1 MPYIDEALLDDLDEL
16 QRKDSRDTLRAL
28 AGAGAQVREGLSL
41 AADAGI
47 DRLASMDRPRSVL
60 VAAIGGTS
68 IVADVLELLA
78 EPGSPVPV
86 QARRNLPLPGWV
98 GPLDLVVAVSL
109 SGRAPGPLAV
119 AAEAAR
125 RGAMLLTV
133 GADDSPLAEVCRRAR
148 GVHVG
153 VGRNRTSSRT
163 SLWTLLTPVLLG
175 ADGLGLLEAGQED
188 LEGVADRLDAKA
200 EELRPGSESF
210 VNPAKLLA
218 VQLAETVPVV
228 LGDGPLGGV
237 AAARASSMLARTA
250 RIPALFGELPD
261 AASGI
266 VACFDGPYT
275 AIGGRRP
282 GTYDDG
288 RIRLGDI
295 DNSGWEPHHFSEP
308 EGDLMERRSGPGEE
322 SGRGSEAG
330 RDLFADPYLDGPAPP
345 QLGLLMLRDAVP
357 DPPSR
362 ESDEVEALT
371 DAVLGT
377 ARGAGVRVM
386 EVRAT
391 AGTPLVRLADHVATV
406 DFTATYLAI
415 GLGLDPS
422 VSPHVA
428 DLRDR
433 TR

>member
-1 MPYIDEALLDDLDEL
+1 MPYIDEALLDDPDEL

-28 AGAGAQVREGLSL
+28 ASAGAQVREAVTL
-41 AADAGI
+41 ADEAGI
-47 DRLASMDRPRSVL
+47 DRLASTERPRSVL
-60 VAAIGGTS
+60 VAAIGGSS

-98 GPLDLVVAVSL
+98 GPMDLVVAVSL

-133 GADDSPLAEVCRRAR
+133 GAEDSPLAEVCRRAR

-153 VGRNRTSSRT
+153 VGTGRTSSRT
-163 SLWTLLTPVLLG
+163 ALWTLLTPVLIG
-175 ADGLGLLEAGQED
+175 ADRLGLLDAPAEVVH
-188 LEGVADRLDAKA
+188 GVAERLDLRA
-200 EELRPGSESF
+200 EQFRPSSDAF
-210 VNPAKLLA
+210 VNPAKVLA
-218 VQLAETVPVV
+218 IQLAETVPVV

-237 AAARASSMLARTA
+237 ASARAASMLARTA
-250 RIPALFGELPD
+250 RIPATFGELPD

-275 AIGGRRP
+275 AIGGRRA
-282 GTYDDG
+282 GTYDDA

-295 DNSGWEPHHFSEP
+295 DTSGWEPHHFDEP
-308 EGDLMERRSGPGEE
+308 EGELMERPRGPAE
-322 SGRGSEAG
+322 SGAG
-330 RDLFADPYLDGPAPP
+330 DDIFADPYLDGPTPP
-345 QLGLLMLRDAVP
+345 RLGLLLLRDAP
-357 DPPSR
+357 LTPATH
-362 ESDEVEALT
+362 ESVQAEALT
-371 DAVLGT
+371 DAVLST
-377 ARGAGVRVM
+377 AREAGARVM
-386 EVRAT
+386 EVQAE
-391 AGTPLVRLADHVATV
+391 AGEPVVRLADHVAAV
-406 DFTATYLAI
+406 DFAATYLAI